1 MKKMIFWLVIL
12 LLVIT
17 PVFVTA
23 GGKQEKESKGTDDK
37 TTQKEESTEPKVH
50 SNIDEFT
57 YVQQPGTTV
66 DLTGYYAEYGVESN
80 CKITEKGGVVEV
92 DGLPDVLP
100 EPDEKYTI
108 GLALYYTVDE
118 VGAFV
123 LDGTE
128 KAAERMGVK
137 LLVNDANYD
146 QVIQDQAIEQWILQK
161 VDGVIFYPAD
171 FNACGPILKKLKEA
185 DIPVMAGNP
194 PLVGEVNS
202 VMTIDNVE
210 IGRKSAEFIVN
221 ALMSNGGD
229 VEGTVVFQTLPF
241 LHPNAETREA
251 GFREV
256 LEQYPGIEIIEL
268 TGISPEE
275 HYTAF
280 EGAMQANPN
289 MVAAWG
295 LYSSAVIGMSN
306 ARKAAGRD
314 DIILVGVDNDRP
326 ILAGIARGEITGS
339 VGYNAYNHAEWTLSN
354 IVNILNGVEAPGQII
369 GPIEVIHED
378 NVAEL
383 FEMYYGGLTLE
394 DYMAGK

>member
-1 MKKMIFWLVIL
+1 MKKRLMFLSAVLVICSM
-12 LLVIT
+12 
-17 PVFVTA
+17 VFINGRA
-23 GGKQEKESKGTDDK
+23 E
-37 TTQKEESTEPKVH
+37 QKEAPSMETEEATEMAAPSAVD
-50 SNIDEFT
+50 SNLDEFT
-57 YVQQPGTTV
+57 YIQPPGTKT
-66 DLTGYYAEYGVESN
+66 DLTDYYAKYDVDSRSV
-80 CKITEKGGVVEV
+80 ITAMGGVVSV
-92 DGLPDVLP
+92 DGLPKKLP
-100 EPDEKYTI
+100 VPREKYTI

-123 LDGTE
+123 LEGTE
-128 KAAERMGVK
+128 KAAKEMGLK

-146 QVIQDQAIEQWILQK
+146 QSNQDQAIEQWILQG

-171 FNACGPILKKLKEA
+171 FNACKPILDKLKEA
-185 DIPVMAGNP
+185 GIPVMAGNP
-194 PLVGEVNS
+194 PLIGEVNS

-210 IGRKSAEFIVN
+210 IGRKSAEFIVESLK
-221 ALMSNGGD
+221 AKGK

-256 LEQYPGIEIIEL
+256 LGKYPGIEIIEL

-280 EGAMQANPN
+280 EGALQAHPD

-295 LYSSAVIGMSN
+295 LYSSAVIGMAN
-306 ARKAAGRD
+306 ARKAAKRD

-326 ILAGIARGEITGS
+326 ILAGIYKGEITGS
-339 VGYNAYNHAEWTLSN
+339 VGYNAYNHAYWTITNL
-354 IVNILNGVEAPGQII
+354 VNILNGAEVPGQII
-369 GPIEVIHED
+369 GPIEVITKD
-378 NVAEL
+378 NVSEL
-383 FEMYYGGLTLE
+383 FEMYYGGRTLA

>member
-1 MKKMIFWLVIL
+1 MKKTLIWLFVVVCACSL
-12 LLVIT
+12 L
-17 PVFVTA
+17 FFNGSQKK
-23 GGKQEKESKGTDDK
+23 GGEEAAQEAAEAAAPSM
-37 TTQKEESTEPKVH
+37 EH

-57 YVQQPGTTV
+57 YVEPEGTKV
-66 DLTGYYAEYGVESN
+66 DLTDYYAQYGVESN
-80 CKITEKGGVVEV
+80 SNITAMGGTVAVG
-92 DGLPDVLP
+92 GLPKKLP
-100 EPDEKYTI
+100 TPNEAYTI

-123 LDGTE
+123 LEGTE
-128 KAAERMGVK
+128 QAAEKMGLK
-137 LLVNDANYD
+137 LLVNDANYK
-146 QVIQDQAIEQWILQK
+146 QENQDQAIEQWILRG

-171 FNACGPILKKLKEA
+171 FNACKPILQKLKDA
-185 DIPVMAGNP
+185 GIPVMAGNP

-210 IGRKSAEFIVN
+210 IGRKSAEFIVE
-221 ALMSNGGD
+221 ALEEKGA

-256 LEQYPGIEIIEL
+256 LGRYPGIEIIEL

-275 HYTAF
+275 HYTAL
-280 EGAMQANPN
+280 EGALQANPD

-295 LYSSAVIGMSN
+295 LYSSAVIGMAN
-306 ARKAAGRD
+306 ARKAAKRD

-326 ILAGIARGEITGS
+326 ILAGIYKGEITGS
-339 VGYNAYNHAEWTLSN
+339 VGYNAFNHAYWTMSN
-354 IVNILNGVEAPGQII
+354 IVNILNGVEVPGHII
-369 GPIEVIHED
+369 GPIEVIHKD
-378 NVAEL
+378 NVEEL
-383 FEMYYGGLTLE
+383 FEMYYGGRTLA